1 MACGETD
8 LDLLTVTQVKSEF
21 QPCTLCEKCCAG
33 LCPEAILIKGGGE
46 QCNETYVIEIY
57 ALIQRLSPNVL

>member
-21 QPCTLCEKCCAG
+21 QPCTVCEECCAG
-33 LCPEAILIKGGGE
+33 LCPEAILIKGGGA
-46 QCNETYVIEIY
+46 QCDETYAIEIY
-57 ALIQRLSPNVL
+57 ALIQCLSPNVL

>member
-21 QPCTLCEKCCAG
+21 HPCTVCEECCAG
-33 LCPEAILIKGGGE
+33 LCPEAVLIKGGGA
-46 QCNETYVIEIY
+46 QCDETYGIEIY
-57 ALIQRLSPNVL
+57 ALIQCLSPNVL